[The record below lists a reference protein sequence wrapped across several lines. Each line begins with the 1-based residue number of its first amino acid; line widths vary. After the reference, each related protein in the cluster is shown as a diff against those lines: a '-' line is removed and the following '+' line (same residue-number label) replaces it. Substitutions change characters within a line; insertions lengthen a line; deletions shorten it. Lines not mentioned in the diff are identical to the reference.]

1 MLRAF
6 GIADEGTRM
15 SDRVEARRTPRFKTS
30 RALRIIPPEG
40 EAILGTM
47 QDISLGGMLV
57 AVPVEVELGRTY
69 RIEVT
74 DSEGVFYLHGEALRL
89 HLPPP
94 LGRRKSGIGI
104 QDRVRIR
111 RDRSRSGKEADPAPG
126 RSGGLIPAPMRRTV
140 RGRLRQYPLSDRRS
154 HACRALPQRSPG
166 TPYLPGPRADARAY
180 SRP

>member
-1 MLRAF
+1 MLAEQLYEVKAGSDLFRRRDDSILWILPGGDDMLRAF

-15 SDRVEARRTPRFKTS
+15 SDRVEARRIPRFKTS

-89 HLPPP
+89 HLPPRSAD
-94 LGRRKSGIGI
+94 GSQGSGFKIGFEF
-104 QDRVRIR
+104 V
-111 RDRSRSGKEADPAPG
+111 GTDPAAG
-126 RSGGLIPAPMRRTV
+126 KRLI
-140 RGRLRQYPLSDRRS
+140 RLLEE
-154 HACRALPQRSPG
+154 AA
-166 TPYLPGPRADARAY
+166 A
-180 SRP
+180 